1 VTRLVVVD
9 ATPYGPEP
17 SGAKRR
23 LVELLPRVARLLPG
37 DVFEVHWARDA
48 GGPPPGLCADNV
60 VHAVVDV
67 SCREGARRWLARRRA
82 LLGRRR
88 QAAFTHLMVDYGPV
102 LPSFACRTVVTIHDL
117 RFLHGYGG
125 RLRAWY
131 GLHRYGRVLA
141 SAGAVVA
148 VAPSV
153 AEEVR
158 RTYEVD
164 AARVRV
170 APNAPSDVFRPPQT
184 DVERAGLL
192 VVARDEPRKARDA
205 AVAVAAALGAP
216 LRIVDGGLSE
226 DDLARAYAE
235 ALWLLAP
242 SLDEGFD
249 FPVVEALA
257 CGTPVVASDIP
268 AHRDLVALGA
278 KGIVLVPPPR
288 QVGEAWDWSEAV
300 HALRASPPAEVAPP
314 PLSWDATADV
324 VASAL
329 VG

>member
-23 LVELLPRVARLLPG
+23 LVELLPRVARLLPD
-37 DVFEVHWARDA
+37 DVFEVHWARDGGSPPA
-48 GGPPPGLCADNV
+48 GLRADNV
-60 VHAVVDV
+60 VHATVDV

-82 LLGRRR
+82 LLARRR

-102 LPSFACRTVVTIHDL
+102 LPSFACRTVVTVHDL

-141 SAGAVVA
+141 SAAAVVA

-153 AEEVR
+153 AAEAT
-158 RTYEVD
+158 RTWTID
-164 AARVRV
+164 PARVRV
-170 APNAPSDVFRPPQT
+170 APNAPAGAFRPRA

-192 VVARDEPRKARDA
+192 VVARDEPRKARGA
-205 AVAVAAALGAP
+205 AAYAAEALGAP
-216 LRIVDGGLSE
+216 LRVVDGALSE

-235 ALWLLAP
+235 TTWLLAP

-249 FPVVEALA
+249 LPVVEALA

-278 KGIVLVPPPR
+278 KGVVLVAPPR
-288 QVGEAWDWSEAV
+288 RVGGAWDWSEAV
-300 HALRASPPAEVAPP
+300 HALRSSPPAEVAPP
-314 PLSWDATADV
+314 PASWDASAATV
-324 VASAL
+324 VEAL